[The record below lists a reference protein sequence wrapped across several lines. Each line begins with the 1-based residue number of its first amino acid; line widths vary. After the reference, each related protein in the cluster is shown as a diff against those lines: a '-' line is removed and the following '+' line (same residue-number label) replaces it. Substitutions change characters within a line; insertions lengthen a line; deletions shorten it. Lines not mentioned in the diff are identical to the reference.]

1 MGERDRA
8 DRPKKSWR
16 DIDSQR
22 DRGGGSR
29 PSEDAARDRL
39 GLPAQQR
46 SSKQYRAALEAL
58 FDKGGVGKIA
68 EKIEERIGP
77 PPAGVPSP
85 KGPPRERV
93 SAPAADE
100 NKAALRKKIVEAIG
114 RDEVT
119 RAVDRYL
126 KEHPLPDDF
135 EVLEQ
140 VIEHRKVDR
149 QYEALEAIERL
160 LAKDKPKRTRVLAAK
175 LRHIEETS
183 DEKELRETAARLRA
197 RLG

>member
-1 MGERDRA
+1 MGERDRG

-16 DIDSQR
+16 ELDAQR
-22 DRGGGSR
+22 DRGGSSR
-29 PSEDAARDRL
+29 SSEGEARDRL

-58 FDKGGVGKIA
+58 FDKGGVAKIA
-68 EKIEERIGP
+68 EKIEERTGP
-77 PPAGVPSP
+77 APGAPPTP

-93 SAPAADE
+93 VAPAADE
-100 NKAALRKKIVEAIG
+100 NRAALRKKILEAIG
-114 RDEVT
+114 RDEIT

-140 VIEHRKVDR
+140 VIEHRKADR
-149 QYEALEAIERL
+149 QREALAALERML
-160 LAKDKPKRTRVLAAK
+160 DKDKPKRTRVLAAK
-175 LRHIEETS
+175 LRLIEETS
-183 DEKELRETAARLRA
+183 DERELRETAARLRA

>member
-1 MGERDRA
+1 MGERDRG

-16 DIDSQR
+16 EIDSQR
-22 DRGGGSR
+22 DRGGSSR
-29 PSEDAARDRL
+29 APSDAARDRL
-39 GLPAQQR
+39 GLPAQR

-58 FDKGGVGKIA
+58 FEKGGVGKIA
-68 EKIEERIGP
+68 EKIEEKAGP
-77 PPAGVPSP
+77 PPSGVPSP

-93 SAPAADE
+93 VAPAADE
-100 NKAALRKKIVEAIG
+100 NRAALRKKILEAIG
-114 RDEVT
+114 RDEIT
-119 RAVDRYL
+119 RAADRYL

-140 VIEHRKVDR
+140 VIEHRKADR
-149 QYEALEAIERL
+149 QREALGAIERML
-160 LAKDKPKRTRVLAAK
+160 DKDRPKRTRVLAAK
-175 LRHIEETS
+175 LRLIEETS